1 VARVQSDCRG
11 THHAT
16 GYTAHAV
23 DGSGHAAHAAHDN
36 RGGLMADQ
44 IYLRQVGD
52 TVSALACTLQQLS
65 VAGVATAVNLTG
77 KTVEVRMVDEHGVDK
92 ISQTSTGVTV
102 TTAASGEVQYDFPS
116 GGVDTAGR
124 FYFYWIVTTS
134 GETETF
140 PVEPRE
146 LIICIGDVA

>member
-1 VARVQSDCRG
+1 M
-11 THHAT
+11 TET
-16 GYTAHAV
+16 TYP
-23 DGSGHAAHAAHDN
+23 
-36 RGGLMADQ
+36 
-44 IYLRQVGD
+44 RQVGD
-52 TVSALACTLQQLS
+52 TVSALAVTLEQLNVS
-65 VAGVATAVNLTG
+65 GVATAVNLTG
-77 KTVEVRMVDEHGVDK
+77 KTVKVRMVDAEGTDK
-92 ISQTSTGVTV
+92 IALTATGVTV
-102 TTAASGEVQYDFPS
+102 TTAASGEVQYDFSS